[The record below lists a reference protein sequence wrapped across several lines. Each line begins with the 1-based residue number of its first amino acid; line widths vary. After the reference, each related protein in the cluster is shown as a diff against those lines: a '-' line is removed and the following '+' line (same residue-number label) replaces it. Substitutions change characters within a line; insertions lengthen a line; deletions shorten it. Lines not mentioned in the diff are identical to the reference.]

1 MAENYVNRIEF
12 DALKNEVQ
20 EIKASMKDNK
30 QLLQKIDKKVDV
42 ISEKI
47 NNSDKMEEL
56 KIEPL
61 KSRVEKLEKHQNYL
75 WEIVIGAV
83 VMAVLGLVIGGI

>member
-1 MAENYVNRIEF
+1 MTEDYVSLEKFNGLEKRVMILE
-12 DALKNEVQ
+12 D
-20 EIKASMKDNK
+20 ITKDNK
-30 QLLQKIDKKVDV
+30 DLLIKIDKKVDV

-47 NNSDKMEEL
+47 INSDKIEEL

-75 WEIVIGAV
+75 WEIIIGAV